1 LTRLKDR
8 SGSPRGIR
16 ADLAIRLRA
25 RLPEIERAILVRVRS
40 LTERDEDE
48 DPAYLV
54 GMRGAVTAAVA
65 YGIEGIEKGLDRPAE
80 APPATVSQARRAA
93 REGISLDIVLR
104 RFAAGSKI
112 LEEFVL
118 VEGADVPGAVLREV
132 LVDQGVEVDR
142 LMAKVADAYGDEVD
156 RVARSP
162 GQREAARIAGL
173 VQSDS
178 PVAPHDFDFDFDL
191 WHVGAIFRGE
201 SAERAARWVAD
212 RFGYRLLC
220 AERDE
225 KTVWAWLSSPRQTA
239 AEDVGRLLVENMPD
253 ELTVAIGESRSG
265 VEGWRLTHREAR
277 MALQVMLFRPRRLTR
292 GRDVVLLAGILT
304 DETLVRSL
312 LDNYLA
318 PLEGN
323 RSFNLSLLDTLRA
336 YFAVGGNA
344 AAAAA
349 ALGVTRHTVQRR
361 IRAIEQI
368 LGRPIHACY
377 SELVVA
383 LQLVDLIDDK

>member
-1 LTRLKDR
+1 MTRLRDR

-16 ADLAIRLRA
+16 AHLASRLRA
-25 RLPEIERAILVRVRS
+25 RLPEIERAILARVRT
-40 LTERDEDE
+40 LTEQDEDE

-54 GMRGAVTAAVA
+54 GMRGAVSAAVA

-80 APPATVSQARRAA
+80 APPATLSQARRAA

-104 RFAAGSKI
+104 RVAVGSKI

-142 LMAKVADAYGDEVD
+142 LMAKVADAYGDEID

-162 GQREAARIAGL
+162 GQQEAARIAEL

-201 SAERAARWVAD
+201 SAERTARWVAD
-212 RFGYRLLC
+212 CFGYRLLC
-220 AERDE
+220 AERGE

-239 AEDVGRLLVENMPD
+239 AEDVERLLVENMPD

-304 DETLVRSL
+304 NETLVRSL

-323 RSFNLSLLDTLRA
+323 KSFNSSLLDTLRA

-349 ALGVTRHTVQRR
+349 TLGVTRHTVQRR
-361 IRAIEQI
+361 IRAVEQT

-383 LQLVDLIDDK
+383 LELADLIDDR